1 PDGPRFA
8 SPQSYTPAHLAER
21 ILKDR
26 SALTGE
32 RKQVTVLFA
41 DVSGF
46 TSISERLDPEDV
58 HALINRAF
66 EVMLAEIHRYEGTA
80 NQFLGDGL
88 MALFGAP
95 LAHEDHAQRA
105 AHAAL
110 AMQASLAR
118 YREELA
124 CTRGIDFRVR
134 MGLNTGLV
142 VVGAI
147 ADNPRQDY
155 TAVGET
161 TNAAAGMQQL
171 AEPRQ
176 AVVAEATERLI
187 APFFATIRP

>member
-1 PDGPRFA
+1 
-8 SPQSYTPAHLAER
+8 
-21 ILKDR
+21 
-26 SALTGE
+26 
-32 RKQVTVLFA
+32 
-41 DVSGF
+41 
-46 TSISERLDPEDV
+46 
-58 HALINRAF
+58 AF

-134 MGLNTGLV
+134 MGLNTRLV
-142 VVGAI
+142 VVAAIGDKLRRAYRAQGA
-147 ADNPRQDY
+147 
-155 TAVGET
+155 T
-161 TNAAAGMQQL
+161 TSAAARIERP